1 VFDFAALDVALGLI
15 FVYLLLALVCSAV
28 TETLS
33 SMMAWRADTLREG
46 IENLFGSAE
55 VRDRLYSHPIVKGL
69 IRKRQGPLS
78 RIPLL
83 KKLPSLREDRYP
95 SYLPARAVVTALLHP
110 VPEPPAAPAAPGE
123 PQPEGE
129 AAPAPAAGAAEDEPP
144 LEIQE
149 LINDQRVAA
158 AIAGIP
164 NVEARNALKILWRIS
179 DDPDKFKAGL
189 ERWFDDSMAR
199 VSGWYRRRVQ
209 LVLWIVAAAVT
220 LAIHADSLQIAQTLW
235 RDDATRAAVT
245 ARAEK
250 IAEADETP
258 DGDTK
263 YIEELENIGIPLG
276 WGSFPDYTDAWE
288 WWRIVL
294 LNALGLAL
302 TAVALTMGAPFWFD
316 LLKKVANIRAA
327 GRAPA
332 EKRVEKPGEAG
343 EPAPG

>member
-15 FVYLLLALVCSAV
+15 FVYLVLALVCSAV

-46 IENLFGSAE
+46 IENLFGSEE
-55 VRDRLYSHPIVKGL
+55 VRQRVYSHPIVKGL

-78 RIPLL
+78 RIWLL
-83 KKLPSLREDRYP
+83 KKLPSLREERYP

-110 VPEPPAAPAAPGE
+110 VPAPGDAAEQQPEDGAAAEPEPAPGE
-123 PQPEGE
+123 VGE
-129 AAPAPAAGAAEDEPP
+129 TID
-144 LEIQE
+144 
-149 LINDQRVAA
+149 DQRIAA

-164 NVEARNALKILWRIS
+164 SVDTRNALKILWRVS
-179 DDPDKFKAGL
+179 DDAEKFKAGL

-209 LVLWIVAAAVT
+209 LAVWLVAIVLTV
-220 LAIHADSLQIAQTLW
+220 AIHADSIQIAQTMW

-250 IAEADETP
+250 LAEADEAP
-258 DGDTK
+258 SAGGQE
-263 YIEELENIGIPLG
+263 YLEELENIGIPLG
-276 WGSFPDYTDAWE
+276 WGSFPDYSDTWDWLK
-288 WWRIVL
+288 IVL
-294 LNALGLAL
+294 LNILGLAM
-302 TAVALTMGAPFWFD
+302 TAVALTLGAPFWFD